1 VKNGGIVVIDN
12 VLWYGRVADE
22 NVDDRTTLA
31 IRELNDFIAS
41 DPRVSM
47 TLLPIGD
54 GLILC
59 RKLDG
64 RKQR

>member
-1 VKNGGIVVIDN
+1 MIDN

-22 NVDDRTTLA
+22 NADDKTTLA
-31 IRELNDFIAS
+31 IKELNDFIAS

-54 GLILC
+54 GLLLC
-59 RKLDG
+59 RKLDD
-64 RKQR
+64 RK

>member
-1 VKNGGIVVIDN
+1 MRVGGIIVIDN

-22 NVDDRTTLA
+22 NADDKTTLA
-31 IRELNDFIAS
+31 IKELNDFIAS

-54 GLILC
+54 GLLLC
-59 RKLDG
+59 RKLDD
-64 RKQR
+64 RK